1 MRPSP
6 RQCISS
12 AYGLCQTVIPPG
24 HVLPQ
29 DAPAAGITIR
39 QCSLPGADLQA
50 MLLSGRM
57 LAIALVDK
65 AKLSQEDPVLH
76 YSAYLYHYATSS
88 TSAAPSADSGAIA
101 RSRQRAASGAA
112 LFPQLSGSS
121 STVGYTGHYIVVCGY
136 DAAAEQYHIRDPAAQ
151 LEQLCIP
158 AARLE
163 AARRSFGTDED
174 LLLITVPGG

>member
-1 MRPSP
+1 
-6 RQCISS
+6 
-12 AYGLCQTVIPPG
+12 
-24 HVLPQ
+24 
-29 DAPAAGITIR
+29 
-39 QCSLPGADLQA
+39 

-88 TSAAPSADSGAIA
+88 SAAASADSGATA
-101 RSRQRAASGAA
+101 RSRQRAASEAA
-112 LFPQLSGSS
+112 SAIFPQLSASS
-121 STVGYTGHYIVVCGY
+121 STAGYTGHYIVVCGY
-136 DAAAEQYHIRDPAAQ
+136 DAAAEQYHVRDPAAQ
-151 LEQLCIP
+151 VEQLCIP
-158 AARLE
+158 AAKLE